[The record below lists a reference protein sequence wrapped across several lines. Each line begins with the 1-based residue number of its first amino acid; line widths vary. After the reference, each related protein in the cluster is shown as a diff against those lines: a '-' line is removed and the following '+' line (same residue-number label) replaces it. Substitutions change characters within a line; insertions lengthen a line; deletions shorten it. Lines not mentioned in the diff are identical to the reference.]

1 MTRYALENSDR
12 IGWALAAIMFVVLFA
27 VFTFWGGIPPGAA
40 ADAFWLQIA
49 VLFLLTCAFGLLGW
63 HLLIRPLAPKLRQP
77 RPDRLSVKLRQ
88 GIVLVQTGGSL
99 AIIIGAIWDEMWHRQ
114 YGIPFGEDFFWPPHM
129 LMYFGF
135 VTFISVGLWAL
146 RYLNGSLRGSFQQ
159 RFRANKV
166 IGLYI
171 LNAAFLLYA
180 LVSDPFWHWT
190 FGEDLTAWSVP
201 HLILLLSLLTSN
213 CLALYVYKSTL
224 PAAKPRGLFRI
235 STADALPLLLL
246 ACCQLIWLQLML
258 IDWDAT
264 LIGIMPE
271 TLGLFR
277 PEWLL
282 AANLVACVTFTGI
295 LAARLLP
302 FAGAATALGL
312 LALGIRFGL
321 IQLFATDLLQY
332 IAWIAALLPLVAIDL
347 WTWHCRSSR
356 EREPDW
362 RGMALA
368 VSLAMLPNA
377 LVIRGLYNLESS
389 DNLAYIVA
397 AALTAFA
404 MGWFGH
410 QAAAAI
416 QRPGPAG
423 APAQSDDTRI
433 SSPVSMGLLGGFGV
447 FIVFVIVTA
456 APPV

>member
-1 MTRYALENSDR
+1 MTRYALENSNR
-12 IGWALAAIMFVVLFA
+12 IGWALAAIAFVVVFA
-27 VFTFWGGIPPGAA
+27 VFTVWGGIPPGAA

-49 VLFLLTCAFGLLGW
+49 VLFLLTCAFGLLSW
-63 HLLIRPLAPKLRQP
+63 HLVIRPLAPNLRQP
-77 RPDRLSVKLRQ
+77 MPDQLSIKLRQ

-99 AIIIGAIWDEMWHRQ
+99 SIIIGAVWDEIWHRK

-146 RYLNGSLRGSFQQ
+146 LYLNRKLRGNFQQ

-171 LNAAFLLYA
+171 LNAGFLLYA

-213 CLALYVYKSTL
+213 CLAIYVYKSTL
-224 PAAKPRGLFRI
+224 PAAKARGLFRVT
-235 STADALPLLLL
+235 TADALPLLLL
-246 ACCQLIWLQLML
+246 ACCVLIWLQLML

-264 LIGIMPE
+264 LIGILPE
-271 TLGLFR
+271 TLGLYR

-282 AANLVACVTFTGI
+282 AANLVACVTFTGM

-302 FAGAATALGL
+302 FAGAATMLGL

-332 IAWIAALLPLVAIDL
+332 IAWIAALLPLIAIDL
-347 WTWHCRSSR
+347 WTWYCRSR
-356 EREPDW
+356 GREPDW
-362 RGMALA
+362 RGTALA
-368 VSLAMLPNA
+368 VGLAMLPNA
-377 LVIRGLYNLESS
+377 LVIRGLYKLETS
-389 DNLAYIVA
+389 DNIAYIIA
-397 AALTAFA
+397 AALSAVA
-404 MGWFGH
+404 IGWFSH
-410 QAAAAI
+410 QVVTALQGRA
-416 QRPGPAG
+416 PAG
-423 APAQSDDTRI
+423 APAQSDEKRI

-447 FIVFVIVTA
+447 FIVFFIITA